1 MKMIRKTRKTGN
13 SVQVVVK
20 NEGVMLSAAATKNKK
35 WLDFKRKREKVDL
48 IGTKFDET
56 VWTW

>member
-1 MKMIRKTRKTGN
+1 
-13 SVQVVVK
+13 
-20 NEGVMLSAAATKNKK
+20 MLSAAATKNKK

-56 VWTW
+56 EWTW